1 MGVAEERRERLARMR
16 LYLITGDRGDEV
28 ETARIVEAALE
39 GGATVIQLRK
49 KSMPM
54 LEQYRLALALRILTR
69 EHEALLIINDHVDLA
84 IAADADGVHL
94 GQDDL
99 PPDAVRALPGF
110 EGRLI
115 GRSTPNLA
123 QAQLPVPDGV
133 SLLELLEQLDVQ
145 PSRVVVEHNRE
156 IRRRDDFDKTQVH
169 AGDEL
174 ELVYFVGGG
183 AGDDALVVGGRSLRS
198 RLIHGTGKFASN
210 EVLARCLTAAQPDMI
225 TVAIRRL
232 NLEGGRSELEGVD
245 LRRYTLLPNT
255 AGATTAEGAVRLARL
270 ARAAGFSDFIKVEVI
285 GDQDT
290 LLPDPQGTL
299 EATRQLVKEGF
310 IVMAYTSD
318 DVVQAIRLY
327 EAGAAAV
334 MPGAAPLGTTLGLQN
349 LLNLELIVSKVQ
361 VPVIVDAG
369 LGVPSE
375 AARCLEVC
383 AASVLVNTATA
394 RAQNPP
400 EMARAFADAV
410 VAGRRAFRA
419 GRAHIGLK
427 AVASSPV
434 EGLPV

>member
-1 MGVAEERRERLARMR
+1 MS
-16 LYLITGDRGDEV
+16 EV
-28 ETARIVEAALE
+28 
-39 GGATVIQLRK
+39 TVTLNGKPRK
-49 KSMPM
+49 
-54 LEQYRLALALRILTR
+54 
-69 EHEALLIINDHVDLA
+69 
-84 IAADADGVHL
+84 
-94 GQDDL
+94 
-99 PPDAVRALPGF
+99 
-110 EGRLI
+110 
-115 GRSTPNLA
+115 
-123 QAQLPVPDGV
+123 VPDGL

-156 IRRRDDFDKTQVH
+156 IRRRGDFETTRVR

-183 AGDDALVVGGRSLRS
+183 SSADDPFVVGGRPLRS
-198 RLIHGTGKFASN
+198 RLIHGTGKFASID
-210 EVLARCLTAAQPDMI
+210 VLNRCLEAAQPDMI

-232 NLEGGRSELEGVD
+232 NLEGGRSELEGID

-255 AGATTAEGAVRLARL
+255 AGATTADGAVRLARL
-270 ARAAGFSDFIKVEVI
+270 ARAAGFSDFIKVEVV
-285 GDQDT
+285 GDEDT
-290 LLPDPQGTL
+290 LLPDPHGTL
-299 EATRQLVKEGF
+299 EATQRLVKEGF

-334 MPGAAPLGTTLGLQN
+334 MPGAAPIGTTLGLQN
-349 LLNLELIVSKVQ
+349 LLNLELIVSKVK

-375 AARCLEVC
+375 AARCLELG
-383 AASVLVNTATA
+383 AAAVLVNTAIA
-394 RAQNPP
+394 RALNPP
-400 EMARAFADAV
+400 EMARAFAEAV
-410 VAGRRAFRA
+410 VAGRRAFKA

>member
-1 MGVAEERRERLARMR
+1 MSDV
-16 LYLITGDRGDEV
+16 
-28 ETARIVEAALE
+28 
-39 GGATVIQLRK
+39 TVTLNGKPRQ
-49 KSMPM
+49 
-54 LEQYRLALALRILTR
+54 
-69 EHEALLIINDHVDLA
+69 
-84 IAADADGVHL
+84 
-94 GQDDL
+94 
-99 PPDAVRALPGF
+99 F
-110 EGRLI
+110 
-115 GRSTPNLA
+115 
-123 QAQLPVPDGV
+123 PDGL
-133 SLLELLEQLDVQ
+133 SLLELLKQLDVQ

-156 IRRRDDFDKTQVH
+156 IRRRDDFEKTQVH

-183 AGDDALVVGGRSLRS
+183 SSADDSLVVGGRSLRS

-210 EVLARCLTAAQPDMI
+210 EVLARCLEAAQPDMI

-232 NLEGGRSELEGVD
+232 NLEGGRSELEGID
-245 LRRYTLLPNT
+245 LRHYTLLPNT

-285 GDQDT
+285 GDEDT

-299 EATRQLVKEGF
+299 EATRELVKEGF

-334 MPGAAPLGTTLGLQN
+334 MPGAAPIGTTLGLQN
-349 LLNLELIVSKVQ
+349 LLNLELIVSKVK

-375 AARCLEVC
+375 AARCLEVG
-383 AASVLVNTATA
+383 AAAVLVNTAIA

-400 EMARAFADAV
+400 EMARAFAEAV
-410 VAGRRAFRA
+410 VAGRRAFKA

>member
-1 MGVAEERRERLARMR
+1 MSDV
-16 LYLITGDRGDEV
+16 
-28 ETARIVEAALE
+28 
-39 GGATVIQLRK
+39 TVTLNGKPRQ
-49 KSMPM
+49 
-54 LEQYRLALALRILTR
+54 
-69 EHEALLIINDHVDLA
+69 
-84 IAADADGVHL
+84 
-94 GQDDL
+94 
-99 PPDAVRALPGF
+99 F
-110 EGRLI
+110 
-115 GRSTPNLA
+115 
-123 QAQLPVPDGV
+123 PDGL
-133 SLLELLEQLDVQ
+133 SLLDLLKQLDVQ

-156 IRRRDDFDKTQVH
+156 IRRRDDFEKTQVH

-183 AGDDALVVGGRSLRS
+183 SSADDSLVVGGRSLRS

-210 EVLARCLTAAQPDMI
+210 EVLARCLEAAQPDMI

-232 NLEGGRSELEGVD
+232 NLEGGRSELEGID

-285 GDQDT
+285 GDEDT

-318 DVVQAIRLY
+318 DVVQAIRLF

-334 MPGAAPLGTTLGLQN
+334 MPGAAPIGTTLGLQN
-349 LLNLELIVSKVQ
+349 LLNLELIVSKVK

-375 AARCLEVC
+375 AARCLEVG
-383 AASVLVNTATA
+383 AAAVLVNTAIA

-400 EMARAFADAV
+400 EMARAFAEAV
-410 VAGRRAFRA
+410 VAGRRAFKA

>member
-1 MGVAEERRERLARMR
+1 MSQV
-16 LYLITGDRGDEV
+16 
-28 ETARIVEAALE
+28 
-39 GGATVIQLRK
+39 TVTLNGK
-49 KSMPM
+49 PKTVS
-54 LEQYRLALALRILTR
+54 
-69 EHEALLIINDHVDLA
+69 
-84 IAADADGVHL
+84 
-94 GQDDL
+94 
-99 PPDAVRALPGF
+99 
-110 EGRLI
+110 
-115 GRSTPNLA
+115 
-123 QAQLPVPDGV
+123 DGV
-133 SLLELLEQLDVQ
+133 SLLEMLKQLDVQ

-156 IRRRDDFDKTQVH
+156 IRRRDDFETTQVH

-183 AGDDALVVGGRSLRS
+183 SPADDAFRVGGRLLRS

-210 EVLARCLTAAQPDMI
+210 DVLARCLEAAQPDMI

-232 NLEGGRSELEGVD
+232 NLEGGRSELEGID
-245 LRRYTLLPNT
+245 LRRHTLLPNT

-270 ARAAGFSDFIKVEVI
+270 ARAAGFSDFIKVEVV
-285 GDQDT
+285 GDEDT

-334 MPGAAPLGTTLGLQN
+334 MPGAAPIGTTLGLQN
-349 LLNLELIVSKVQ
+349 LLNLELIVSKVK

-375 AARCLEVC
+375 AARCLEAG
-383 AASVLVNTATA
+383 AAAVLVNTAIA

-400 EMARAFADAV
+400 EMARAFAEAV
-410 VAGRRAFRA
+410 VAGRRAFKA

>member
-1 MGVAEERRERLARMR
+1 MSEVMVTLNGKPRQVA
-16 LYLITGDRGDEV
+16 
-28 ETARIVEAALE
+28 
-39 GGATVIQLRK
+39 
-49 KSMPM
+49 
-54 LEQYRLALALRILTR
+54 
-69 EHEALLIINDHVDLA
+69 
-84 IAADADGVHL
+84 
-94 GQDDL
+94 
-99 PPDAVRALPGF
+99 
-110 EGRLI
+110 
-115 GRSTPNLA
+115 
-123 QAQLPVPDGV
+123 DGV
-133 SLLELLEQLDVQ
+133 SLLDLLQELDVQ
-145 PSRVVVEHNRE
+145 PSRVVIEHNRE
-156 IRRRDDFDKTQVH
+156 IRRKDDFANTVVH

-183 AGDDALVVGGRSLRS
+183 STTDDAFVVGGRRLRS
-198 RLIHGTGKFASN
+198 RLIHGTGKYASN
-210 EVLARCLTAAQPDMI
+210 EVLARCLEAAQPDMI

-232 NLEGGRSELEGVD
+232 NLEGGRSELEGID

-270 ARAAGFSDFIKVEVI
+270 ARAAGFSDFIKVEVV
-285 GDQDT
+285 GDEDT
-290 LLPDPQGTL
+290 LLPDPQATL

-334 MPGAAPLGTTLGLQN
+334 MPGAAPIGTTLGLQN
-349 LLNLELIVSKVQ
+349 LLNLELIVQKVK

-375 AARCLEVC
+375 AARCLELG
-383 AASVLVNTATA
+383 AAAVLVNTAIA

-400 EMARAFADAV
+400 EMARAFAEAV

-427 AVASSPV
+427 AVPSSPV
-434 EGLPV
+434 EGVPV

>member
-1 MGVAEERRERLARMR
+1 MS
-16 LYLITGDRGDEV
+16 EV
-28 ETARIVEAALE
+28 TVTLNGKPRQVPE
-39 GGATVIQLRK
+39 GL
-49 KSMPM
+49 
-54 LEQYRLALALRILTR
+54 
-69 EHEALLIINDHVDLA
+69 
-84 IAADADGVHL
+84 
-94 GQDDL
+94 
-99 PPDAVRALPGF
+99 
-110 EGRLI
+110 
-115 GRSTPNLA
+115 
-123 QAQLPVPDGV
+123 
-133 SLLELLEQLDVQ
+133 SLLELLKQLDVQ

-156 IRRRDDFDKTQVH
+156 IRRRDDFEKTQVH

-183 AGDDALVVGGRSLRS
+183 SAADDAFVVGGRPVRT

-210 EVLARCLTAAQPDMI
+210 EVLARCLEAAQPDMI

-232 NLEGGRSELEGVD
+232 NLEGGRSELEGID

-270 ARAAGFSDFIKVEVI
+270 ARAAGFSDFIKVEVA
-285 GDQDT
+285 GDEDT
-290 LLPDPQGTL
+290 LLPDPQATL

-334 MPGAAPLGTTLGLQN
+334 MPGAAPIGTTLGLQN
-349 LLNLELIVSKVQ
+349 LLNLELIVNKVK

-375 AARCLEVC
+375 AARCLELG
-383 AASVLVNTATA
+383 AAAVLVNTAIA

-400 EMARAFADAV
+400 EMARAFAEAV
-410 VAGRRAFRA
+410 IAGRRAFKA

-434 EGLPV
+434 EGVPV

>member
-1 MGVAEERRERLARMR
+1 LSDV
-16 LYLITGDRGDEV
+16 
-28 ETARIVEAALE
+28 
-39 GGATVIQLRK
+39 TVTLNGKPRQ
-49 KSMPM
+49 
-54 LEQYRLALALRILTR
+54 
-69 EHEALLIINDHVDLA
+69 
-84 IAADADGVHL
+84 
-94 GQDDL
+94 
-99 PPDAVRALPGF
+99 
-110 EGRLI
+110 
-115 GRSTPNLA
+115 
-123 QAQLPVPDGV
+123 VPDGV
-133 SLLELLEQLDVQ
+133 SLLDLLKQLDVQ
-145 PSRVVVEHNRE
+145 PARVVVEHNRE
-156 IRRRDDFDKTQVH
+156 IRRLDDFEKTQVH

-183 AGDDALVVGGRSLRS
+183 SPADDALVVGGRRLRS

-210 EVLARCLTAAQPDMI
+210 DVLARCLEAAQPDMI

-232 NLEGGRSELEGVD
+232 NLEGGRSELEGID

-270 ARAAGFSDFIKVEVI
+270 ARAAGFSDFIKVEVV
-285 GDQDT
+285 GDEDT
-290 LLPDPQGTL
+290 LLPDPQATL

-334 MPGAAPLGTTLGLQN
+334 MPGAAPIGTTLGLQN
-349 LLNLELIVSKVQ
+349 LLNLELIVSKVK

-375 AARCLEVC
+375 AARCLEAG
-383 AASVLVNTATA
+383 AAAVLVNTAIA

-400 EMARAFADAV
+400 EMARAFAEAV
-410 VAGRRAFRA
+410 VAGRRAFKA